1 MTVIELENNV
11 PPQALIA
18 HARRLA
24 GARIRELMTLDPERA
39 DALLISHA
47 GIELDASKQRLDRAS
62 IAALAAY
69 LESAGFDARREALLT
84 GGVVNTSEQRPA
96 LHMAYRHGAQIQGS
110 EAADLVDR
118 SQAQT
123 RAFAL
128 QVRSG
133 QFKPAGKAVARVVN
147 IGIGGSDL
155 GPRLVADAL
164 AGQARTG
171 PELRFIASLDP
182 SDLEQAVAGADP
194 ESLLFIIASKSFAT
208 QETLMTAQAARAWMA
223 GHVGADRAG
232 QHFIAAS
239 AARDKAVGFGI
250 DPDHVFEF
258 PDWVGGRY
266 SVWSAVGL
274 SLEIGLGPDVFAAF
288 RDGARSMDEHF
299 ATAPLARNLPVMKAL
314 IDFWNRGVLGYSSR
328 CVAAYSA
335 RLGLLPGYLQQLE
348 MESLGK
354 SVTAEGQAA
363 AMPGG
368 ALVWGGCG
376 TEVQH
381 SFFQW
386 LHQGGDVTPVDFIG
400 IARHF
405 ASADPR
411 ERVLAANMAAQGA
424 ALLDGRQLPPG
435 DDAALAAQKSMPGG
449 RVSSVLLLDDLT
461 PGIFGALLALHEHKV
476 FVESVLYGINPF
488 DQWGVELG
496 KVLTK
501 GILDGEL
508 SGYDASTR
516 AMLARTGFAPQ

>member
-1 MTVIELENNV
+1 MRLDGIGIRDLM
-11 PPQALIA
+11 ALDPHRAETLLLA
-18 HARRLA
+18 HAGL
-24 GARIRELMTLDPERA
+24 
-39 DALLISHA
+39 
-47 GIELDASKQRLDRAS
+47 ELDASKQRLDRA
-62 IAALAAY
+62 ALAALIAH
-69 LESAGFDARREALLT
+69 LETLDFDARRDALLS
-84 GGVVNTSEQRPA
+84 GAIANPSEGRSA
-96 LHMAYRHGAQIQGS
+96 LHMAYRHGAQIEGS
-110 EAADLVDR
+110 GAVRLVDHT
-118 SQAQT
+118 QAQT
-123 RAFAL
+123 RAFAM
-128 QVRSG
+128 QVRG
-133 QFKPAGKAVARVVN
+133 GDFRPGGKPVRRVIN

-164 AGQARTG
+164 TSDLEAG
-171 PELRFIASLDP
+171 PELRFAASLDP
-182 SDLEQAVAGADP
+182 SELDRAMAGADP
-194 ESLLFIIASKSFAT
+194 ETVLFIIASKSFTT
-208 QETLMTAQAARAWMA
+208 QETLMTGRAARDWMA
-223 GHVGADRAG
+223 SHVGAAQAG
-232 QHFIAAS
+232 RHFAAAS
-239 AARDKAVGFGI
+239 AARDKAVAFGI
-250 DPDHVFEF
+250 EPDRIFEF

-288 RDGARSMDEHF
+288 RDGARAMDEHF

-314 IDFWNRGVLGYSSR
+314 VDFWNRAVLGYPSR

-354 SVTAEGQAA
+354 TVTADGQPASL
-363 AMPGG
+363 PGG

-386 LHQGGDVTPVDFIG
+386 LHQGGDGAPVDFIG

-405 ASADPR
+405 SSADPR

-424 ALLDGRQLPPG
+424 ALLDGVQVPAG
-435 DDAALAAQKSMPGG
+435 DNPVLAAQKSMPGG
-449 RVSSVLLLDDLT
+449 RISSTLLLDDLT
-461 PGIFGALLALHEHKV
+461 PATFGALLALHEHKV

-516 AMLARTGFAPQ
+516 AMLARTGFVSD